1 MRLRAGLN
9 QRKETLR
16 LSAAQF
22 QVRKMNGPPTI
33 TASVNKT
40 MDRWASVHQKLGHS
54 RRVLVA
60 ELVTLFDLRRAPERS
75 TRPSPLLETYDPLEQ
90 SILSTNTT
98 LTNNTQAANT
108 SSSAKDAT
116 KKPTKLRVRDYLED
130 DSWNEYLIVGR
141 PLPTGYF
148 ESMRQTSV
156 GEGVFFML
164 RCYCIR
170 LY

>member
-33 TASVNKT
+33 TASINKT

-60 ELVTLFDLRRAPERS
+60 ELVTLFDLRHAPERR
-75 TRPSPLLETYDPLEQ
+75 TRPAPLPETYDPLEQ
-90 SILSTNTT
+90 SILSTNTA
-98 LTNNTQAANT
+98 LTNNTQATNMT
-108 SSSAKDAT
+108 SSTRVAT
-116 KKPTKLRVRDYLED
+116 KKTTKLRVRDYLED

-148 ESMRQTSV
+148 ESM
-156 GEGVFFML
+156 
-164 RCYCIR
+164 
-170 LY
+170 